1 MTVSKPDPIG
11 TLLRTELARATGEPI
26 AVFRDDALL
35 SDLGVDSLSLVEA
48 LLSTR
53 EQILANLGIP
63 VDDVDDPPTLPWI
76 ETVDELVAYVRSSIP
91 ADLLTQLGAR
101 SG

>member
-1 MTVSKPDPIG
+1 MTASEFDPIA
-11 TLLRTELARATGEPI
+11 TLLRRELARATGEPI

-53 EQILANLGIP
+53 EQIFGDLGIP

-76 ETVDELVAYVRSSIP
+76 ETVDELVTYVRSSIP
-91 ADLLTQLGAR
+91 SELIAELDAKT
-101 SG
+101 